1 MNAPELSIISPVFN
15 EEDNLAPL
23 VQQLVG
29 VLCPLNRAYEL
40 IFVDDASTDG
50 SHAKLRELQERHP
63 EIRVLRHLKNSG
75 ESAAEL
81 TGFRHARGQIIV
93 TIDSDLQNDPADIP
107 AMLHMLET
115 CDIVCDNTAVSREHA
130 KVYPIGGRV
139 VLVDL
144 KSKNGT
150 YVNNERVAGERELK
164 PGDHLTIGPLHFEVL
179 LAHGIAT
186 KKQPPV
192 GDVKEAVARTAH
204 NAAKDP
210 LDIDQWLVSEA
221 TEETVGHASQQRPE
235 VNLNDTDSISL
246 SSTQTLTGVPKP
258 ELPAEDGKH
267 LHHDPAHPPGKKTP
281 GKLPTVP
288 ASTKDSQD
296 AASAMLSKLRKKR

>member
-1 MNAPELSIISPVFN
+1 MDMKLKVLEGKNAGKEIPVKGKKF
-15 EEDNLAPL
+15 
-23 VQQLVG
+23 LVG
-29 VLCPLNRAYEL
+29 RAEDCNLRPGSEL
-40 IFVDDASTDG
+40 IS
-50 SHAKLRELQERHP
+50 RHHCVILI
-63 EIRVLRHLKNSG
+63 EEGYI
-75 ESAAEL
+75 
-81 TGFRHARGQIIV
+81 
-93 TIDSDLQNDPADIP
+93 
-107 AMLHMLET
+107 
-115 CDIVCDNTAVSREHA
+115 AVRDF
-130 KVYPIGGRV
+130 G
-139 VLVDL
+139 
-144 KSKNGT
+144 SKNGT